1 MWLLQFLPE
10 SFLKYTILGIVI
22 IGAVSFVLGLLTRW
36 IPFMGRY
43 ALPARVFG
51 LVLLIPGMYLW
62 GGYGVEMEYRAQ
74 IKAME
79 ERIAIAEAKSQ
90 EENVKIVK
98 EIETKTQIVKEDTAE
113 TLAEIE
119 RLKDQLN
126 STCELTPEIIT
137 IYNQGMTG
145 ESPLSEDVIK
155 KYNESVNGGTE

>member
-79 ERIAIAEAKSQ
+79 ERIAVAEAKSQ
-90 EENVKIVK
+90 EENVRIEK
-98 EIETKTQIVKEDTAE
+98 EIITETEIIKEDTAE

-119 RLKDQLN
+119 RLKEQLN
-126 STCELTPEIIT
+126 ATCELTPEIIT

-155 KYNESVNGGTE
+155 KYNESVNGGAE